1 MTPMDDTGP
10 EKPDTGEEED
20 LPPSTLQLRLAA
32 SIIGRLI
39 ERNGGREVA
48 DQFWDD
54 HAFDS
59 LDEDDE
65 YRDPE
70 LGDPDEETLP
80 EAKEIDWN
88 MFECD

>member
-20 LPPSTLQLRLAA
+20 LPASTLQLRLAA

-54 HAFDS
+54 DAFDS
-59 LDEDDE
+59 LDEGEE
-65 YRDPE
+65 YMDPE

-80 EAKEIDWN
+80 EAHEIDWN
-88 MFECD
+88 TFECA

>member
-20 LPPSTLQLRLAA
+20 LPASTLQLRLAA

-39 ERNGGREVA
+39 ERNGGRGAA

-54 HAFDS
+54 DAFDS
-59 LDEDDE
+59 LDEGDE

-80 EAKEIDWN
+80 EANEIDWN
-88 MFECD
+88 MFECN